1 MRKQFKRMKCKDKNK
16 EIDLN
21 QAANRKV
28 MQMNEEYTAA
38 HTTSMIKCHGNG
50 WKNEL
55 KLPI

>member
-1 MRKQFKRMKCKDKNK
+1 MSLVNLLRKQFKRMKCKDKNK

-50 WKNEL
+50 
-55 KLPI
+55 